1 MSSKETRTDEIK
13 ELRSKLN
20 KLVTEEQK
28 DESSKLNEGAEII
41 KLIKTRDCVCLYDPG
56 INAFEIWIL
65 KENKT
70 AEDAESVN
78 AYEKKFLIKEMDI
91 VEKDRENFKE
101 LEDKNG
107 Q

>member
-1 MSSKETRTDEIK
+1 MSGEKTRDRIK
-13 ELRSKLN
+13 ELRSELN

-28 DESSKLNEGAEII
+28 DESSKLNEGAEIV
-41 KLIKTRDCVCLYDPG
+41 KLIKTRDCVCMYDPG

-70 AEDAESVN
+70 TEDAGSVN

-91 VEKDRENFKE
+91 VEKDRKNFKK
-101 LEDKNG
+101 LEREN
-107 Q
+107 